1 MQTRFI
7 LHVGYQRNTP
17 VAYMVEVGG
26 QYIGFTG
33 SFTRPGEPIVGQH
46 RPVKQWLK
54 RGFLLTRSLAE
65 WKAHARS
72 SYGANRFERVT
83 ILGDTRHYNMTF

>member
-33 SFTRPGEPIVGQH
+33 NFTRPGKPIVGQH
-46 RPVKQWLK
+46 QPVTGWLE
-54 RGFLLTRSLAE
+54 RGFLTKPSLAE
-65 WKAHARS
+65 WKDHAKLCYRAH
-72 SYGANRFERVT
+72 RFERAT
-83 ILGDTRHYNMTF
+83 ILGDTEHHF

>member
-46 RPVKQWLK
+46 RPVKRWLA
-54 RGFLLTRSLAE
+54 RGFLTTKRLVD
-65 WKAHARS
+65 WKAYAKRG
-72 SYGANRFERVT
+72 YGAHRFERVT
-83 ILGDTRHYNMTF
+83 ILGDTCHSNITF

>member
-46 RPVKQWLK
+46 RSKTNEL
-54 RGFLLTRSLAE
+54 
-65 WKAHARS
+65 
-72 SYGANRFERVT
+72 
-83 ILGDTRHYNMTF
+83 